1 MINDRGTI
9 KWTSIMM
16 PEQIEALQKMWEAQ
30 EYKEKPILDEQQ
42 LQENE
47 FKLRGS
53 LKAKVEVKITY
64 FADHDFHEIK
74 GMINGIK
81 NNTIYIEGTE
91 INFYDIIDVDFVHSI
106 FDPY

>member
-16 PEQIEALQKMWEAQ
+16 PEQVEALQKMWKAQ

-53 LKAKVEVKITY
+53 LRAKVEVKITY
-64 FADHDFHEIK
+64 FVDHDFREIK
-74 GMINGIK
+74 GLINRIK